1 MVNNYIVLIKIYFN
15 FNLKLKSV
23 IIMKIKAIIFLS
35 FMLSVNLFAQD
46 LLTGLTY
53 SISIPTGNTSDFIS
67 NTSFKGLSID
77 LRKFFSH
84 NASIGFLVGWSA
96 FEEETN
102 EAISTTIGT
111 VTGEQSRLINSFP
124 VMITTDYYFGEGREF
139 RPFIG
144 IGVGMYYIYHQLEQV
159 EENLESNKWH
169 FGVAPEVGFVYLLE
183 SVYAFVNVRYNY
195 AFSAENEITKI
206 STSQSYLTFNIGFAF
221 TPLTYF

>member
-1 MVNNYIVLIKIYFN
+1 MKAI
-15 FNLKLKSV
+15 KLKS
-23 IIMKIKAIIFLS
+23 IIILCLL
-35 FMLSVNLFAQD
+35 LSVNLFAQD
-46 LLTGLTY
+46 FLTGLTY
-53 SISIPTGNTSDFIS
+53 SISVPTGETSDFIS

-84 NASIGFLVGWSA
+84 NASIGFLVGWST

-102 EAISTTIGT
+102 ETISTIVGD
-111 VTGEQSRLINSFP
+111 VSGAQSRLINSFP

-144 IGVGMYYIYHQLEQV
+144 IGVGMYYFYQQLKQV
-159 EENLESNKWH
+159 GENLESNKWH

-183 SVYAFVNVRYNY
+183 SVYALVNVRYNY

-206 STSQSYLTFNIGFAF
+206 STAQSYLTFNIGFAF
-221 TPLTYF
+221 IPLTYF

>member
-1 MVNNYIVLIKIYFN
+1 MKAI
-15 FNLKLKSV
+15 KLKS
-23 IIMKIKAIIFLS
+23 IIILFLL
-35 FMLSVNLFAQD
+35 LSVNLFAQD
-46 LLTGLTY
+46 FLTGLTY

-84 NASIGFLVGWSA
+84 NASIGFLVGWST

-102 EAISTTIGT
+102 ETISTSIGD
-111 VTGEQSRLINSFP
+111 VSGAQSRLINSFP

-159 EENLESNKWH
+159 EQNLESNKWH
-169 FGVAPEVGFVYLLE
+169 FGVAPEVGFAYLLE

-195 AFSAENEITKI
+195 AFGVENEITKI
-206 STSQSYLTFNIGFAF
+206 STAQSYLTFNIGFAF

>member
-1 MVNNYIVLIKIYFN
+1 MKAI
-15 FNLKLKSV
+15 KLKS
-23 IIMKIKAIIFLS
+23 IIILFLL
-35 FMLSVNLFAQD
+35 LSANLFAQD
-46 LLTGLTY
+46 FLTGLTY
-53 SISIPTGNTSDFIS
+53 SISVPTGETSDFIS

-84 NASIGFLVGWSA
+84 NASVGFLVGWSA

-124 VMITTDYYFGEGREF
+124 VMITTHYYFGEGREF

-159 EENLESNKWH
+159 GENLESNKWH

-195 AFSAENEITKI
+195 AFGTENEITKI
-206 STSQSYLTFNIGFAF
+206 STAQSYLTFNIGFAF

>member
-1 MVNNYIVLIKIYFN
+1 MKTMKTV
-15 FNLKLKSV
+15 KLKS
-23 IIMKIKAIIFLS
+23 IIILFLL
-35 FMLSVNLFAQD
+35 LSVNLFAQD

-67 NTSFKGLSID
+67 ETSFKGLSID
-77 LRKFFSH
+77 LRKFFSY

-102 EAISTTIGT
+102 NTIPTYIGD

-144 IGVGMYYIYHQLEQV
+144 IGVGMYYFYHQLEQV
-159 EENLESNKWH
+159 EQNLESSKWH
-169 FGVAPEVGFVYLLE
+169 FGIAPEAGFVYLLE
-183 SVYAFVNVRYNY
+183 SIYAFVNVRYNY
-195 AFSAENEITKI
+195 AFSTENEITKI

-221 TPLTYF
+221 TPITYF

>member
-1 MVNNYIVLIKIYFN
+1 
-15 FNLKLKSV
+15 
-23 IIMKIKAIIFLS
+23 MKIKAIILLS

-77 LRKFFSH
+77 LRKFISH
-84 NASIGFLVGWSA
+84 NASIGFLVGWST

-102 EAISTTIGT
+102 ETISTSVGD
-111 VTGEQSRLINSFP
+111 VSGEQNRLINSFP

-144 IGVGMYYIYHQLEQV
+144 VGVGMYYFYHQLEHTL
-159 EENLESNKWH
+159 ELTDDNLESSKWH
-169 FGVAPEVGFVYLLE
+169 FGVAPEGGFVYLLE
-183 SVYAFVNVRYNY
+183 SVYLFVNVRYNY
-195 AFSAENEITKI
+195 AFSVENEITKI
-206 STSQSYLTFNIGFAF
+206 PTSQSYLTFNIGFAF
-221 TPLTYF
+221 TPITYF

>member
-1 MVNNYIVLIKIYFN
+1 MKT
-15 FNLKLKSV
+15 LKLKS
-23 IIMKIKAIIFLS
+23 IIILFLV
-35 FMLSVNLFAQD
+35 LSVNLFAQD
-46 LLTGLTY
+46 FLTGLTY

-84 NASIGFLVGWSA
+84 NASIGFLLGWSA

-102 EAISTTIGT
+102 RTISTYVGD
-111 VTGEQSRLINSFP
+111 VSGGQSRLINAFP

-139 RPFIG
+139 RPFVG
-144 IGVGMYYIYHQLEQV
+144 IGVGMYYFYQQLEQL

-169 FGVAPEVGFVYLLE
+169 FGVAPEAGFVYLLE
-183 SVYAFVNVRYNY
+183 SVYAFFNVRYNY

-206 STSQSYLTFNIGFAF
+206 STPQSYLTFNIGFAF
-221 TPLTYF
+221 TPITYF

>member
-1 MVNNYIVLIKIYFN
+1 
-15 FNLKLKSV
+15 
-23 IIMKIKAIIFLS
+23 MKIKVIIFLL
-35 FMLSVNLFAQD
+35 FMLSINLCAQD